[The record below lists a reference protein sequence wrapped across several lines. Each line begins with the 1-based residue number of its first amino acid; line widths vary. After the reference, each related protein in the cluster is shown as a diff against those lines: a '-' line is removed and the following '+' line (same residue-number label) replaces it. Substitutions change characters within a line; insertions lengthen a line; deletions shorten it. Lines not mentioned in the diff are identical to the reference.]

1 MHYFIYRTEINLKLR
16 DVVAVIPYYSVFN
29 LGCLY
34 KGLCIL
40 FQDIL
45 YNVFQISRHVQMLNI
60 VLHYCFVI
68 IFLNRNIS
76 SSSLQFSSMSSGT
89 AGPR

>member
-34 KGLCIL
+34 KGL
-40 FQDIL
+40 
-45 YNVFQISRHVQMLNI
+45 
-60 VLHYCFVI
+60 LHPFPGHP
-68 IFLNRNIS
+68 L
-76 SSSLQFSSMSSGT
+76 
-89 AGPR
+89 